1 MEWWRRDWGLLGV
14 SALEDV
20 KCGEVG
26 AETALFLS
34 MFISVVLVLSRIGS
48 CAEDFFDVGGE
59 WVMPEQLVPLLW
71 VRSRTAMVHLATTRP
86 SSLIRG
92 GRRSGSHGALV
103 GGEVGSSE
111 QRSGLRRG
119 RRQSL
124 NGGVGHC
131 VDA

>member
-1 MEWWRRDWGLLGV
+1 MKWG
-14 SALEDV
+14 
-20 KCGEVG
+20 KRQHY
-26 AETALFLS
+26 FFS
-34 MFISVVLVLSRIGS
+34 MFISVARVLPRIGS
-48 CAEDFFDVGGE
+48 FAEGFFDVGSD
-59 WVMPEQLVPLLW
+59 WVMLDQLVPLLW